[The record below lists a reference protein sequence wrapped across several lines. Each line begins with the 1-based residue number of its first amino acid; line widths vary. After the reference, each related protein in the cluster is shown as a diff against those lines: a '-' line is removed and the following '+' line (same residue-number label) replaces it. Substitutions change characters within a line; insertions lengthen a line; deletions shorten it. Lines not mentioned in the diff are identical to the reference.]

1 MDAVFKVWET
11 NRKVYL
17 RFLQNYSVAQ
27 LNYIPE
33 GLSNNLIWNIGH
45 VVVVQQA
52 LVYNLSGLPMLVSQE
67 LFERYKNGSQPSSN
81 VSEKEIE
88 QIQQLLMD
96 SVEKTKVDYASEV
109 FKNYKEYTTSTGFH
123 LASAK
128 DAIVFNN
135 YHEGMHLGFM
145 LKIKKFL

>member
-33 GLSNNLIWNIGH
+33 GLSNNLIWNVGH

-67 LFERYKNGSQPSSN
+67 MFERYKNGSQPSSN

>member
-96 SVEKTKVDYASEV
+96 SVEKTKVDYASDV